1 MKDLFDLL
9 RMESDEIASG
19 FGKASLEGRGTSQ
32 EVGDRRREAVL
43 TKFLHRFFPF
53 PYKIAKGNISD
64 SFGGR
69 SASIDCLLLN
79 PSHPHT
85 VTDSRY
91 SIIFADGVDAAIE
104 LKPSLASMPEIV
116 RGIEQLRTVKQLTR
130 VKTGLVKPF
139 ATQTQIE
146 TATKI
151 PAFLFT
157 NETYQDVGMLLSKIV
172 DYYVDNQVPRT
183 EQFDFIIVNRRCVIA
198 NATKDS
204 YAQMK
209 NVDEG
214 LVVLETGL
222 DSLASFLYWLN
233 LLPQTEVRMSKP
245 LLSHYLPWKVSTATR
260 FDALFARLAT
270 IKES

>member
-19 FGKASLEGRGTSQ
+19 FAKASLEGRGTSQ
-32 EVGDRRREAVL
+32 EVGDRREAVL
-43 TKFLHRFFPF
+43 TKFLQRFFPF

-104 LKPSLASMPEIV
+104 LKPSLASEREII
-116 RGIEQLRTVKQLTR
+116 RGIKQLRTVKQLTR
-130 VKTGLVKPF
+130 VKTGLMEPF
-139 ATQTQIE
+139 ATPEKIKV
-146 TATKI
+146 ATKI

-157 NETYQDVGMLLSKIV
+157 NETYDDVGMLLSKIV
-172 DYYVDNQVPRT
+172 DYYVDHQIPRT

-198 NATKDS
+198 NATKGS
-204 YAQMK
+204 YAELK
-209 NVDEG
+209 DVGDG
-214 LVVLETGL
+214 LLVLETGP
-222 DSLASFLYWLN
+222 DSLASLLYWLN
-233 LLPQTEVRMSKP
+233 FLPQTEMRISKP
-245 LLSHYLPWKVSTATR
+245 LLSHYLPWKVDSATG
-260 FDALFARLAT
+260 FDGLFARLAT
-270 IKES
+270 INEA